1 MNDKFVKKA
10 LVSVPHRSGFDKSF
24 RNLLTGKCGTLVPIF
39 CDEVMPNTTV
49 NINLAMAVQLPPLA
63 SDTFMNVNY
72 KVEAFFVPTR
82 LLMAGYEDWIAR
94 KDTVSANGAGN
105 TTRTLRAPIIQFTP
119 SQAVPGSLLDYL
131 GVMTQS
137 VGATENGNPTGMTT
151 ESVCTAFPAL
161 AYGLIWNEWYR
172 NPMVQ
177 QSLYYNQLE
186 AKVQNINGYVPSVM
200 RWFTPEE
207 DSNNYILGANQYYR
221 DQSNIFTLRQRNFGS
236 DYFTMATPSAQSGDA
251 QKVSMYLPDPLQ
263 YRSINSINPIGT
275 SPDKSVRAYDV
286 NYGGAAGGTID
297 FDNSNVPQMSFTIA
311 SLRAANS
318 MQMFLE
324 RQNLCGPRYVD
335 FVKANYG
342 ANLKDSI
349 AQRPVYLGSFSQPVY
364 SKGIYQSNQ
373 ENSNDV
379 ASNNPFNSV
388 GARYGHAYAEG
399 SSHIVDFTAEETGY
413 IMILGSLVPDV
424 TYSSGIEKYLSRYIY
439 KSSQSDLANP
449 ILQNVGNQPILAKE
463 LDAKLVFDTVA
474 YSNANGVFGYVERYA
489 DWKTRNNQLHGLMR
503 DGGSLAAF
511 ALQRYWDLGA
521 NDDIFITS
529 DFLQIPVD
537 FMDQVT
543 AASDAISEY
552 GYWADFYFDYK
563 VSQPLYEYSLP
574 SLQDPAYEHGNT
586 FLIDRSGKHI
596 D

>member
-1 MNDKFVKKA
+1 MNQKFVRKA

-82 LLMAGYEDWIAR
+82 LLMAGYEDWISR
-94 KDTVSANGAGN
+94 KDVVGSGN
-105 TTRTLRAPIIQFTP
+105 TARTLRAPIIQFTP
-119 SQAVPGSLLDYL
+119 SQAAPGTLLDYL
-131 GVMTQS
+131 GVMTQTL
-137 VGATENGNPTGMTT
+137 GATENGNATGMTT

-200 RWFTPEE
+200 KFFAPEE
-207 DSNNYILGANQYYR
+207 NSNNYILGANQYYR
-221 DQSNIFTLRQRNFGS
+221 DQTNIFTLRQRNFGA

-251 QKVSMYLPDPLQ
+251 QKVTMLIPGITGFLSDPSQ
-263 YRSINSINPIGT
+263 NGWTDPSPIEGDEVGVI
-275 SPDKSVRAYDV
+275 SGPNASV
-286 NYGGAAGGTID
+286 GST
-297 FDNSNVPQMSFTIA
+297 SFTIA
-311 SLRAANS
+311 ALRAANS

-373 ENSNDV
+373 ENSNDI

-413 IMILGSLVPDV
+413 IMILGSLVPEV

-474 YSNANGVFGYVERYA
+474 YSNANEVFGYVERYA

-529 DFLQIPVD
+529 DFLQIPTN

-543 AASDAISEY
+543 AANDAISEY

-574 SLQDPAYEHGNT
+574 SLQDPAYEHGNI

>member
-39 CDEVMPNTTV
+39 CDEVMPNTSV

-82 LLMAGYEDWIAR
+82 LLMAGYEDWISR
-94 KDTVSANGAGN
+94 KDVVGSGNSA
-105 TTRTLRAPIIQFTP
+105 RMLRAPIIQFTP
-119 SQAVPGSLLDYL
+119 NQAAPGSLLDYL
-131 GVMTQS
+131 GVMTQT

-161 AYGLIWNEWYR
+161 AYGLIWDSWYR

-200 RWFTPEE
+200 KWFAPEE

-236 DYFTMATPSAQSGDA
+236 DYFTMATPSPQSGDA
-251 QKVSMYLPDPLQ
+251 QKVSMVLPN
-263 YRSINSINPIGT
+263 RAVFSSISSSGASITDGNL
-275 SPDKSVRAYDV
+275 
-286 NYGGAAGGTID
+286 AGGYGVLQNFGEST
-297 FDNSNVPQMSFTIA
+297 SQPLSTSFTIA

-318 MQMFLE
+318 MQIFLE

-399 SSHIVDFTAEETGY
+399 SSHIVNFTAEETGY

-424 TYSSGIEKYLSRYIY
+424 TYSSGIERYLSRYIF

-511 ALQRYWDLGA
+511 ALQRYYDLGA
-521 NDDIFITS
+521 SDDIFITS
-529 DFLQIPVD
+529 EFLQIPVN

-543 AASDAISEY
+543 AANEAISEY

-574 SLQDPAYEHGNT
+574 SLQDPAYEHGNS

>member
-1 MNDKFVKKA
+1 MNQKFVRKA

-94 KDTVSANGAGN
+94 KDSVLGNGAGN
-105 TTRTLRAPIIQFTP
+105 TTRTMRAPIIQFTP
-119 SQAVPGSLLDYL
+119 SQAAPGTLLDYL
-131 GVMTQS
+131 GVMTQAL
-137 VGATENGNPTGMTT
+137 GATENGNATGMTT

-200 RWFTPEE
+200 KFFTPEE
-207 DSNNYILGANQYYR
+207 NSNNYILGANQYYR
-221 DQSNIFTLRQRNFGS
+221 DQTNIFTLRQRNFGA

-251 QKVSMYLPDPLQ
+251 QKVTMFIPQIDGV
-263 YRSINSINPIGT
+263 INDNGWAGNTPADGEDTLINPATGY
-275 SPDKSVRAYDV
+275 SSVGSA
-286 NYGGAAGGTID
+286 
-297 FDNSNVPQMSFTIA
+297 SFTISA
-311 SLRAANS
+311 LRAANS

-413 IMILGSLVPDV
+413 IMILGSLVPEV

-474 YSNANGVFGYVERYA
+474 YSNANEVFGYVERYA

-529 DFLQIPVD
+529 DFLQIPTN

-543 AASDAISEY
+543 AANDAISEY